1 MLLTLAPA
9 IPWVTIPC
17 LDQVWNLLCSR
28 HGSVGPVSIFA
39 LLLCWSLKHF
49 FPLLQI
55 TDAANPRYEVPLD
68 VPRVMKRAENP
79 IYSLNFSWDPFG
91 VLLQRKATG
100 TVL

>member
-1 MLLTLAPA
+1 MGDHPLLGPSLESAGLQA
-9 IPWVTIPC
+9 WLCKANEC
-17 LDQVWNLLCSR
+17 LQAFS
-28 HGSVGPVSIFA
+28 
-39 LLLCWSLKHF
+39 LLLCWSLKCF
-49 FPLLQI
+49 FSLLQI

-91 VLLQRKATG
+91 VLLQRTATG

>member
-1 MLLTLAPA
+1 MPFL
-9 IPWVTIPC
+9 
-17 LDQVWNLLCSR
+17 S
-28 HGSVGPVSIFA
+28 
-39 LLLCWSLKHF
+39 
-49 FPLLQI
+49 LLQI

-79 IYSLNFSWDPFG
+79 IYNLNFSWDPFG

>member
-1 MLLTLAPA
+1 MLQA
-9 IPWVTIPC
+9 W
-17 LDQVWNLLCSR
+17 LCGASE
-28 HGSVGPVSIFA
+28 HLQPFA
-39 LLLCWSLKHF
+39 LLLCWSLKPF
-49 FPLLQI
+49 FSLLQI

-91 VLLQRKATG
+91 VVLQRKATG